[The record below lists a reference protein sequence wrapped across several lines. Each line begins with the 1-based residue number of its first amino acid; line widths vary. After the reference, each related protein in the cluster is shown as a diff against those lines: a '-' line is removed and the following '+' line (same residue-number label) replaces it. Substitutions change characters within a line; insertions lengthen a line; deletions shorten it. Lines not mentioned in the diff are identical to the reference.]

1 MSDYTVNPPAPVAPS
16 SVLDAFR
23 DVVTPY
29 ISDNLGRLTGITG
42 LTRFHRQAKL
52 VGTALTIKVRPGDN
66 TIIYKALQTLSPGHV
81 LVIDGGSDLK
91 NALVG
96 DLIMSYA
103 RLHGCAG
110 FIVDGSIRDSAAFYE
125 ADFPCYARSA
135 IHRGPY
141 KGGPAALNIPV
152 SIGGQVVNPGDIVVA
167 DEDGIVTFALA
178 DAEKVL
184 AAAKQTAA
192 KENAIKADIDSGKRD
207 IPWLGSILK
216 SYEL

>member
-1 MSDYTVNPPAPVAPS
+1 MSEYIVNPPAPVASPT
-16 SVLDAFR
+16 LIEAFR
-23 DVVTPY
+23 HVVTPH
-29 ISDNLGRLTGITG
+29 ISDNLGRLSGITG

-66 TIIYKALQTLSPGHV
+66 TIIYKALETLSPGHI

-103 RLHGCAG
+103 KQHGCVG

-167 DEDGIVTFALA
+167 DEDGIVTFSQA
-178 DAEKVL
+178 DAEAIL
-184 AAAKQTAA
+184 AAAHQTAA

-207 IPWLGSILK
+207 IQWLSGILQP
-216 SYEL
+216 YDL